1 MYRIMIVEDDE
12 VIARAVQQ
20 SLFSWGMDAFCVQ
33 DFSGVLAEFAVKN
46 PQLVLMDIH
55 LPFFNGF
62 YWCQEIRKVSKVP
75 VIFLSSASDNMNI
88 IMAVNMGGDDFIAK
102 PFDLSVLTAKVQAML
117 RRTYEFAGETNFLE
131 HRGAM
136 LDTGSG
142 VLNYRGKRIE
152 LTKNEWRILQF
163 LLENKGKAVS
173 RDMLMM
179 HLWESDSF
187 IDDNTLTVNVT
198 RLRKKLEEAGLTDF
212 IQTKKGVGYLKNRR
226 KRMEQQKEGIR
237 QEFMLLNW
245 YLKEHLASAV
255 RIAAFIGVFSL
266 LCFLRNVPQDVTV
279 YMIVLMAAV
288 GAAGFCFHYGKYR
301 KHHLV
306 LALLAA
312 EPQGK
317 TEALP
322 EADGLLARD
331 YQQIIASYERQ
342 FQEEQI
348 KMEQKYRDMMEYYT
362 MWTHQIKTPIAAMR
376 LLLQEEDTPLSREM
390 QSELFQTEQYV
401 QMALQYLRMEKMT
414 SDLVFARYDLDALIR
429 QAVRKYAPLFIRR
442 KIILSY
448 EPVHCEVLTDEKWL
462 VFVLEQILSNAL
474 KYTKSGSIHIYL
486 SPDAPKTL
494 VIEDTGIGIAPEDLP
509 RIFEKGYTGCNGRAD
524 KRSTGIGLYLCRQI
538 MEKLSHTIRIESEM
552 GVGTKV
558 YLGLDTVSL

>member
-1 MYRIMIVEDDE
+1 MIKIKERPE
-12 VIARAVQQ
+12 KPEKRPLFKESICSFLKARKVPIIIFTGIVAIFGI
-20 SLFSWGMDAFCVQ
+20 LFCLYDIPSDAIIYGVRLSIVW
-33 DFSGVLAEFAVKN
+33 SGVCFLIDFYKYYKRHKLLHISREQFFEDAEQLPEYMDVIEGDYQELAKELYQSKRELISENRTA
-46 PQLVLMDIH
+46 
-55 LPFFNGF
+55 
-62 YWCQEIRKVSKVP
+62 RK
-75 VIFLSSASDNMNI
+75 
-88 IMAVNMGGDDFIAK
+88 
-102 PFDLSVLTAKVQAML
+102 
-117 RRTYEFAGETNFLE
+117 E
-131 HRGAM
+131 M
-136 LDTGSG
+136 LD
-142 VLNYRGKRIE
+142 Y
-152 LTKNEWRILQF
+152 
-163 LLENKGKAVS
+163 
-173 RDMLMM
+173 
-179 HLWESDSF
+179 
-187 IDDNTLTVNVT
+187 
-198 RLRKKLEEAGLTDF
+198 
-212 IQTKKGVGYLKNRR
+212 
-226 KRMEQQKEGIR
+226 
-237 QEFMLLNW
+237 
-245 YLKEHLASAV
+245 
-255 RIAAFIGVFSL
+255 
-266 LCFLRNVPQDVTV
+266 
-279 YMIVLMAAV
+279 
-288 GAAGFCFHYGKYR
+288 YG
-301 KHHLV
+301 
-306 LALLAA
+306 
-312 EPQGK
+312 
-317 TEALP
+317 
-322 EADGLLARD
+322 
-331 YQQIIASYERQ
+331 
-342 FQEEQI
+342 
-348 KMEQKYRDMMEYYT
+348 
-362 MWTHQIKTPIAAMR
+362 MWVHQIKTPIAAMR